1 MPSVL
6 IAEDQEG
13 LRKVVREYL
22 LRESFEVEDVGSAD
36 EALALLA
43 NRHFDLLVTD
53 VRMPGTGGDRAG
65 LELLKRVKAT
75 DPDTIVILMTAYK
88 DVDVAVEAMKV
99 GAFDFMTKGEDFSAP
114 ALVARIKKAIEGAQM
129 LKDNR
134 ILRTNLS
141 LHYDPSRIIWR
152 SPKMAEVMELVKKVA
167 ATNSTV
173 LIEGDSGTGKELV
186 AHAIHAQSER
196 ATRPLVKVHCGMLS
210 EGILESELFGH
221 EKGSFTG
228 AHARKQGRFELADGG
243 SIFLDEIADTP
254 PLVQMKLLRVLQER
268 EFERVGGTVAV
279 RVDVRVIAATK
290 FSLKELAKTPKF
302 REDLYFRLNV
312 VNIRIPNLRERKE
325 DVPVLA
331 QYFVERYRADA
342 RRDVRGVSPAAL
354 DLLQQYPWPGNVRE
368 LENHI
373 QRALVLSDGDWI
385 EPRDLPADVRLG
397 DEALSLSGAE
407 LAKNREDQERA
418 AIVEALTLERGNRSR
433 AAARLNLNRTT
444 LLYKMKKYG
453 LIG

>member
-22 LRESFEVEDVGSAD
+22 LREAFEVEDVGSAD
-36 EALALLA
+36 EALELLSG
-43 NRHFDLLVTD
+43 RHFDLLVTD

-114 ALVARIKKAIEGAQM
+114 ALVARIRKAIEGAQV
-129 LKDNR
+129 LRDNR
-134 ILRTNLS
+134 VLRHSLS
-141 LHYDPSRIIWR
+141 IHYDPSRIIWR
-152 SPKMAEVMELVKKVA
+152 SPKMGEVMELVKKVA

-186 AHAIHAQSER
+186 AHAVHAQSER

-210 EGILESELFGH
+210 EGVLESELFGH

-228 AHARKQGRFELADGG
+228 AHQRRQGRFELADGG

-254 PLVQMKLLRVLQER
+254 PLVQVKLLRVLQER
-268 EFERVGGTVAV
+268 EFERVGGTMPV

-290 FSLKELAKTPKF
+290 YELKELAKTPKF

-325 DVPVLA
+325 DIPVLA
-331 QYFVERYRADA
+331 RHFIERHRADA
-342 RRDVRGVSPAAL
+342 RREVKGLSPEAL
-354 DLLQQYPWPGNVRE
+354 ELLERYPWPGNVRE
-368 LENHI
+368 LENFI
-373 QRALVLSDGDWI
+373 QRALVLSDGDTI
-385 EPRDLPADVRLG
+385 EVRDLPADVRLG
-397 DEALSLSGAE
+397 DDALALSGAE
-407 LAKNREDQERA
+407 LGKNREEAERA

-433 AAARLNLNRTT
+433 AAMRLSLNRTT

-453 LIG
+453 LIA